1 MKYGRVE
8 KMEFIRKCYGRAILL
23 ARWLFLAGI
32 AGVILGI
39 FGGLFGNSIT
49 YVTAFRNAHP
59 WMLYLLPAAGL
70 AIVALYKLDPYKTG
84 TNRVLEGIQSDTYVP
99 LRMAPLIV
107 VSTIL
112 THALVVRRDVRVR
125 QLQLGGSIG
134 GTLGKWMKF
143 DEYRQEDHDHVWH
156 ERRIFSVV
164 RNTID
169 GNRIRY
175 GSDQCGII
183 QYAAL
188 VPCAVASLTA
198 HHQVAI
204 LVGSGGETFI
214 LGTVPEFTLINAAL
228 VVILAVLCAAV
239 GIFFCK
245 VLHKTEHWYKE
256 MIPK

>member
-1 MKYGRVE
+1 
-8 KMEFIRKCYGRAILL
+8 MEFIRKCYGRAILL

-112 THALVVRRDVRVR
+112 THAFGGSAGREGAA
-125 QLQLGGSIG
+125 LQLGGSIG

-143 DEYRQEDHDHVWH
+143 DEYDRK
-156 ERRIFSVV
+156 IMIMCGMSPGFS
-164 RNTID
+164 
-169 GNRIRY
+169 
-175 GSDQCGII
+175 
-183 QYAAL
+183 AL
-188 VPCAVASLTA
+188 
-198 HHQVAI
+198 
-204 LVGSGGETFI
+204 F
-214 LGTVPEFTLINAAL
+214 
-228 VVILAVLCAAV
+228 
-239 GIFFCK
+239 
-245 VLHKTEHWYKE
+245 
-256 MIPK
+256 

>member
-1 MKYGRVE
+1 
-8 KMEFIRKCYGRAILL
+8 MEFIRKCYGRAILL

-112 THALVVRRDVRVR
+112 THAFGGSAGREGAA
-125 QLQLGGSIG
+125 LQLGGSIG

-143 DEYRQEDHDHVWH
+143 DEYHDHVWH

-164 RNTID
+164 RNAID

-175 GSDQCGII
+175 GSDQCGDHTVCSTGSLCSCFSDSTSGCNPGWFRRGDLYPGYGTGIYADQCGVSDYSCSFMCGS
-183 QYAAL
+183 QYL
-188 VPCAVASLTA
+188 FL
-198 HHQVAI
+198 
-204 LVGSGGETFI
+204 
-214 LGTVPEFTLINAAL
+214 
-228 VVILAVLCAAV
+228 
-239 GIFFCK
+239 
-245 VLHKTEHWYKE
+245 
-256 MIPK
+256 